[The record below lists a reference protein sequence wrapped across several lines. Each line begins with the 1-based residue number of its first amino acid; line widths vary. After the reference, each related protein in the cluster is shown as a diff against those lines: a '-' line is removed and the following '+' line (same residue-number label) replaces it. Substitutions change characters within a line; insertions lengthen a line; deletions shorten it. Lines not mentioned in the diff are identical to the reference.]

1 MNIRSTKIVA
11 PLVAIALCTPNIA
24 IARENSNLTTISG
37 STDVNGDF
45 SLTRSISAIN
55 RNDSESRESNT
66 LYVNPGDTIR
76 VRLDLKGKKTNVTHG
91 FTSFK
96 EEVSPIQAFSASTGS
111 LKFKKTSDPTQYAK
125 QLDDIAPDTFKQT
138 GDQTIEFKGN
148 SRFEFGEVGNH
159 LTIDYSYTAGNG
171 LGEYTTQFLPASESA
186 KKTFNADDLSALK
199 LKVVVEEAKGPSVGK
214 VLGWLGGVLGIL
226 AVVGGGLW
234 HLLRNLI
241 RI

>member
-55 RNDSESRESNT
+55 RNDSESRDPKT
-66 LYVNPGDTIR
+66 IYVNPGDTIH
-76 VRLDLKGKKTNVTHG
+76 VQLDLKGKKPKRSHG

-96 EEVSPIQAFSASTGS
+96 EEVSPIQEFSASSGS
-111 LKFKKTSDPTQYAK
+111 LKYKKTDDSQQYVK
-125 QLDDIAPDTFKQT
+125 QLDNIVPDTFTQT
-138 GDQTIEFKGN
+138 GKQTIEFKGN
-148 SRFEFGEVGNH
+148 SRLGFGEIGNH
-159 LTIDYSYTAGNG
+159 LTIDYSYTAGHET
-171 LGEYTTQFLPASESA
+171 GEYTTHFLPASESA
-186 KKTFNADDLSALK
+186 KDRFNANDLSALD
-199 LKVVVEEAKGPSVGK
+199 LKVVVEEAKEPSLGK
-214 VLGWLGGVLGIL
+214 ILGWLGGVLGIL